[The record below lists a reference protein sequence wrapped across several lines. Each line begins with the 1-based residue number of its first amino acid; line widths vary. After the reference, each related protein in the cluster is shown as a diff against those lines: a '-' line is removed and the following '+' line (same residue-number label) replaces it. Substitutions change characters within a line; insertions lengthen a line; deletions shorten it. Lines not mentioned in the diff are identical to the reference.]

1 MIKNLIN
8 NPISNFLY
16 EKAKKY
22 DTRIILPEENLR
34 TKKAKDFLIK
44 SGFNIKELNK
54 SHTDLYIE
62 NLAKLK
68 FTKNWTS
75 SMIKEYLNDPIHLS
89 CAMVAND
96 EADCVIAGSQNPTSK
111 IIRTAIR
118 LIGIEKKTKSV
129 SSMFLMISPDY
140 KKVFAFSDCAVI
152 PEPDSEQL
160 TNIAFQTA
168 KLYNLLTDL
177 EPKIAFLSFST
188 NGSASHYRVD
198 KVIESYNFFKKK
210 YPNICCEGEI
220 QVDAALDSKI
230 ALRKN
235 KNSIIN
241 GDANILI
248 FPNLDSGNIGYK
260 LVQKMG
266 GYLAWGPLMF
276 GLNKTVHDLSRGC
289 SAEDI
294 VNTTLIASIQSNS
307 NANL

>member
-1 MIKNLIN
+1 LIKNLIN

-140 KKVFAFSDCAVI
+140 KKVYAFSDCAVI

>member
-188 NGSASHYRVD
+188 NGSATHYRVD

>member
-198 KVIESYNFFKKK
+198 KIIESYNFFKKK

>member
-140 KKVFAFSDCAVI
+140 KKVYAFSDCAVI